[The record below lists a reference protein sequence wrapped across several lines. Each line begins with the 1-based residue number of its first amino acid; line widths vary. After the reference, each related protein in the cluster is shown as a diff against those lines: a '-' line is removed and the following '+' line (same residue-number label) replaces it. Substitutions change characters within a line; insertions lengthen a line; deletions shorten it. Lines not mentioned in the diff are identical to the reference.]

1 MLYFVKNAIKI
12 FKSRNQVILTFKRVS
27 LNNGTREKKNIR
39 KFLNRYI
46 TAGGTKLVQIAFK
59 IGDLY
64 AVDHNPRKLC
74 PNFIKY
80 NSYKNDLP
88 IHLQ

>member
-1 MLYFVKNAIKI
+1 MLCFVKNAIKI

-27 LNNGTREKKNIR
+27 LKKATREKKIR
-39 KFLNRYI
+39 KFLNRYV
-46 TAGGTKLVQIAFK
+46 TAGGKKIVKIAFK
-59 IGDLY
+59 IGDSY
-64 AVDHNPRKLC
+64 AVDHNPRKLR
-74 PNFIKY
+74 PNFTKY